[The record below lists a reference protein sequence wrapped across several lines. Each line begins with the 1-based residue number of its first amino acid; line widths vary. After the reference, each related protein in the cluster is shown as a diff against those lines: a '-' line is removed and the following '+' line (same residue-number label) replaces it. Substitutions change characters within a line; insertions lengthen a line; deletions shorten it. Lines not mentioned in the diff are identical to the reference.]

1 MELLR
6 INTAGSVD
14 DGKSTLIGRLLHETR
29 SISDDKMQ
37 AIEIASRRRGLNFV
51 DLSLLT
57 DGLVAERE
65 QGITIDVAHIYFS
78 TGSRRYIIADT
89 PGHVEYTRNMVTGAS
104 NAEVSII
111 LIDVRNKVVEQTL
124 RHLYISSLLGIKR
137 IIIGVNKMDLVGYD
151 QEEFNAVVEQLKG
164 HLVGLNIEKTSIDI
178 LPISSLE
185 GANITS
191 KSELTPWYKGPALLD
206 ILEEITPGQ
215 GTQDSA
221 IFQVQQT
228 IRPRTERFPDFRG
241 YAGKIHGG
249 TLRAGQK
256 VTTYPSLKSTQ
267 ISCIQQH
274 KTDLAEAGAGKSVVV
289 QLEDDIDLRRGDY
302 LLAEF
307 DQKNVS
313 RDLTARICW
322 MSETPLNQQQK
333 YILQLGCLDVQ
344 AKVMEIV
351 SSTDMATLAE
361 SSSSHIGLNDV
372 SKIQIRTS
380 QPVYCRPFI
389 EQRHLG
395 SFIFID
401 PMTKAT
407 VAVGFIEASS

>member
-37 AIEIASRRRGLNFV
+37 AIELASRRRGLNFV

-111 LIDVRNKVVEQTL
+111 LIDVRNQVVEQTL

-137 IIIGVNKMDLVGYD
+137 IIIAVNKMDLVDYD
-151 QEEFNAVVEQLKG
+151 QNSFAEVSKQVEQHLDTLK
-164 HLVGLNIEKTSIDI
+164 LDNVSFDI

-185 GANITS
+185 GVNITS
-191 KSELTPWYKGPALLD
+191 SSTKTPWYQGPPLLD
-206 ILEEITPGQ
+206 ILEGISPNSADE
-215 GTQDSA
+215 DSS
-221 IFQVQQT
+221 IFQVQQA
-228 IRPRTERFPDFRG
+228 IRPRTEKFPDFRG
-241 YAGKIHGG
+241 YAGKNHGG
-249 TLRAGQK
+249 TLSLGQE
-256 VTTYPSLKSTQ
+256 VTTYPSLKTTRISSINQHRTQ
-267 ISCIQQH
+267 IE
-274 KTDLAEAGAGKSVVV
+274 EAHTGQSVVV
-289 QLEDDIDLRRGDY
+289 CLEEDIDLRRGDY
-302 LLAEF
+302 LLGTY
-307 DQKNVS
+307 DPSKVS
-313 RDLTARICW
+313 RNLVARLCW
-322 MSETPLNQQQK
+322 MSETPLNPHQK
-333 YILQLGCLDVQ
+333 YILQLGSMDVQ
-344 AKVMEIV
+344 AKVTDLV
-351 SSTDMATLAE
+351 SSTDMTTLKE
-361 SSSSHIGLNDV
+361 SSSTEIGLNDV
-372 SKIQIRTS
+372 SRVHIKTS
-380 QPVYCRPFI
+380 QPIYCMPFN

-395 SFIFID
+395 AFIFVD
-401 PMTKAT
+401 PMTKST
-407 VAVGFIEASS
+407 VAVGFIEKSS